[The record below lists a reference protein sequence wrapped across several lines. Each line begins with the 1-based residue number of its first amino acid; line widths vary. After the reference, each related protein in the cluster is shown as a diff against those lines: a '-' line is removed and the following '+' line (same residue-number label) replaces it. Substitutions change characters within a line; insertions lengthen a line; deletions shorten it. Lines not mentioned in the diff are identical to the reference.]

1 MQQIKA
7 IKEAVRI
14 AVICLAVFTIL
25 LTSCKKS
32 SQIAL
37 ADSASEGKPKVVD
50 KQLSNPRMN
59 NKDLVVTIDK
69 KVRAIWVRFINEKIL
84 IPGGM
89 YTLNPQIIVNG
100 DGSALIPVD
109 EGFLYTSN
117 VYADNVEFEKYR
129 LECTVTDEMMK
140 SMWLIAENWYNYKG
154 TSSISNLEEFLKQWD
169 INWNEYITPA
179 LSYSFSKAG
188 VYTVFYKAMFFTL
201 DIAKSIDRS
210 RQIVQLFP
218 GLKIT
223 KDNLKDLQ
231 DSDIYRMVQSY
242 TDKALGTISDYENIE
257 KGNKIS
263 VVYKLLDTNES
274 YVSYGFDELKRT
286 KYGRLFAMGAHT
298 VLGDRPE
305 PEGIFDYT
313 ISVSSLDSAK
323 KHVIDYIWNSPKMLL
338 KNNNVVKSRIA
349 YGYQK
354 SLDRQGLSGVNPEI
368 TVDIAFPLCSGD
380 FYYPFIEL
388 KDGTFLTCYTP
399 RSDRTWMY
407 FNGTQFE
414 DIGGPELI
422 ITQLPLTFYIKNEGE
437 KLIMFRESDG
447 ALCMYDLE
455 VVYDKR

>member
-32 SQIAL
+32 GQVVV
-37 ADSASEGKPKVVD
+37 ADPASEEKPNVANE
-50 KQLSNPRMN
+50 QSNNPRMN
-59 NKDLVVTIDK
+59 SKDLVVTIDK
-69 KVRAIWVRFINEKIL
+69 KVKAIWVRFINEKIL

-89 YTLNPQIIVNG
+89 YALNPQIIVNS
-100 DGSALIPVD
+100 DDSALIPVD

-117 VYADNVEFEKYR
+117 IYAENVEFEKYK
-129 LECTVTDEMMK
+129 LEYAVTDDMIEG
-140 SMWLIAENWYNYKG
+140 LWYVARERHGYEG
-154 TSSISNLEEFLKQWD
+154 PQSISDFEEYLKQRGYF
-169 INWNEYITPA
+169 WNEYITPGI
-179 LSYSFSKAG
+179 SFSFAKAG
-188 VYTVFYKAMFFTL
+188 IYTVFYKSMFFTL
-201 DIAKSIDRS
+201 DIAKSIDTNR
-210 RQIVQLFP
+210 RLLQLFP
-218 GLKIT
+218 ELTIT
-223 KDNLKDLQ
+223 NENLKDLQ
-231 DSDIYRMVQSY
+231 DSDIYRMVSSY

-286 KYGRLFAMGAHT
+286 KYGRLFVIGAHT
-298 VLGDRPE
+298 VVDDE
-305 PEGIFDYT
+305 PVYEG
-313 ISVSSLDSAK
+313 LE
-323 KHVIDYIWNSPKMLL
+323 DYILSVGRVDSDKKLIVDLQWNSPKLL
-338 KNNNVVKSRIA
+338 FKDNNVMKSDSA
-349 YGYQK
+349 SLYQA
-354 SLDRQGLSGVNPEI
+354 SLGVRGLNTDI
-368 TVDIAFPLCSGD
+368 MTDIAFPLCSGD

-399 RSDRTWMY
+399 RNDRTWMY
-407 FNGTQFE
+407 FNGIEFE

-422 ITQLPLTFYIKNEGE
+422 ITQLPLTFYIQNEGE